1 MLEKTNSLCVNQL
14 INHIA
19 ENCSYGIESFVCVTD
34 VRQASLIEKDL
45 LDDEDSNGFRKFG
58 SSFHDTQAQR
68 DNFSREKEVDDRG
81 VVILLMQH

>member
-1 MLEKTNSLCVNQL
+1 MLEQPDRLSLHQLVHHVTEDGPNSV
-14 INHIA
+14 
-19 ENCSYGIESFVCVTD
+19 ESFICVTD
-34 VRQASLIEKDL
+34 VRQAGLIEKDL